1 MPGTYAGG
9 MAGEAPSEELSG
21 CEGVSLENQLRQDLH
36 RPPAMC
42 PQETLTASLRLSL
55 LICKMEITML
65 VIKRSHSNEEDYVS
79 LVDFLKIFICLAVLG
94 VSFWLY

>member
-1 MPGTYAGG
+1 
-9 MAGEAPSEELSG
+9 
-21 CEGVSLENQLRQDLH
+21 
-36 RPPAMC
+36 MC
-42 PQETLTASLRLSL
+42 PQETLTAFLRLSL
-55 LICKMEITML
+55 LICKIEITVL

>member
-1 MPGTYAGG
+1 
-9 MAGEAPSEELSG
+9 
-21 CEGVSLENQLRQDLH
+21 
-36 RPPAMC
+36 MC

-94 VSFWLY
+94 VSFWLYWVFIYLIGYTETPIF